1 LIDEAH
7 FLFEYE
13 NIAQLITIIY
23 RTTRALRTSMITM
36 TQLIQHYNINN
47 YSREAWQLADNKL
60 ILKQEKEAK
69 DDLINL
75 VHLSEEEIDYILKSS
90 RGRGILRTGA
100 MTTHIQVQLT
110 EEEKERW
117 RTE

>member
-1 LIDEAH
+1 
-7 FLFEYE
+7 
-13 NIAQLITIIY
+13 
-23 RTTRALRTSMITM
+23 MVTM
-36 TQLIQHYNINN
+36 TQLIQHYNMNK

-69 DDLINL
+69 DDLAKL
-75 VHLSEEEIDYILKSS
+75 AHLSEEEIDYILKSE

-100 MTTHIQVQLT
+100 VTTHIQIQLT
-110 EEEKERW
+110 DEEKERW